1 MPGPGPY
8 LLHPVA
14 KPLVFSLTL
23 LPFLWLLYGAAADLL
38 GPNPA
43 EHLIRSTGQWALR
56 CLCLTLAVTPLRV
69 LLGQPALAR
78 FRRMA
83 GLFVFFYAA
92 LHVLCYAW
100 FDMGFEWLEIVRD
113 IARRPFILAGFAAFV
128 LLLPLAATSFNRAI
142 RALGPVRWRALH
154 RLVHAVAGLAI
165 LHFFWM
171 RAGKRD
177 FTEVAVY
184 ATILGALLAWRL
196 WHR

>member
-1 MPGPGPY
+1 PAVQRLRGAGGSAVCGDGLAQELLMPGPGPY

-83 GLFVFFYAA
+83 GLFVFFYAV

-113 IARRPFILAGFAAFV
+113 IARRPFIL
-128 LLLPLAATSFNRAI
+128 
-142 RALGPVRWRALH
+142 
-154 RLVHAVAGLAI
+154 
-165 LHFFWM
+165 
-171 RAGKRD
+171 
-177 FTEVAVY
+177 
-184 ATILGALLAWRL
+184 
-196 WHR
+196 